1 MEEMFVIGKLS
12 QGVAM
17 LLTGKLP
24 VDRAPP
30 QCQHPTTAQRVVA
43 KPLGLHFSSGFCLSL
58 VIL

>member
-1 MEEMFVIGKLS
+1 MFVIGKLS

-30 QCQHPTTAQRVVA
+30 QCQHPTTAQRVVVA